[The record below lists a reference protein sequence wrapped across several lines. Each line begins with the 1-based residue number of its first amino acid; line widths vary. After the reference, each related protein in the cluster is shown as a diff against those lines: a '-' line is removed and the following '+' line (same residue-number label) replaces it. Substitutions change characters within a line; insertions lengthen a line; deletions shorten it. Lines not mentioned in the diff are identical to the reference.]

1 MFRQKACQ
9 TYFALVIFL
18 LIPFLADIVKMRLLS
33 QIPDT
38 SGFSVSGH
46 MEWFDLINETLQAF
60 LVVPLY
66 RLFSVHREK
75 MGRFLSFTVCTASGI
90 YLVFSIVILC
100 CTGELVSAM
109 NASASGEILTYLRL
123 ETAAF
128 IMGFFSSIALAYF
141 AANRESACIWIA
153 SLLKTAG
160 CLLSFSV
167 LIPVFGVNGVALSNR
182 VINASLSLCMAC
194 VLLRRKKS
202 LPGKPCF
209 DRHYA
214 REWGRIGFFS
224 GLQVFLDNFI
234 YAVMVCRMV
243 NEVSGQG
250 TYWAVNNII
259 WGLFLVPFLAMSELL
274 RTQTEDTAKTA
285 LRKWKP
291 VLISVYVLWTA
302 GLIFADPIVRAAAG
316 SAGRGAAGL
325 LRLLLLYYTAYGLT
339 AVFDGL
345 LTARGKTSLLA
356 LISVIVNIGYYG
368 IVYLLF
374 RRGAFRPTIWF
385 AAHMFGIGMIVH
397 LAVSLFLFRKEL
409 FSENG

>member
-100 CTGELVSAM
+100 YTGELVSAM
-109 NASASGEILTYLRL
+109 NASASAEILTYLRL

-160 CLLSFSV
+160 DVYKRQGMGGLQ
-167 LIPVFGVNGVALSNR
+167 
-182 VINASLSLCMAC
+182 
-194 VLLRRKKS
+194 RRPYPHS
-202 LPGKPCF
+202 PGK
-209 DRHYA
+209 A
-214 REWGRIGFFS
+214 GF
-224 GLQVFLDNFI
+224 Q
-234 YAVMVCRMV
+234 
-243 NEVSGQG
+243 
-250 TYWAVNNII
+250 
-259 WGLFLVPFLAMSELL
+259 
-274 RTQTEDTAKTA
+274 
-285 LRKWKP
+285 
-291 VLISVYVLWTA
+291 
-302 GLIFADPIVRAAAG
+302 
-316 SAGRGAAGL
+316 
-325 LRLLLLYYTAYGLT
+325 
-339 AVFDGL
+339 
-345 LTARGKTSLLA
+345 
-356 LISVIVNIGYYG
+356 
-368 IVYLLF
+368 
-374 RRGAFRPTIWF
+374 RR
-385 AAHMFGIGMIVH
+385 
-397 LAVSLFLFRKEL
+397 
-409 FSENG
+409 

>member
-109 NASASGEILTYLRL
+109 NASASAEILTYLRL

-167 LIPVFGVNGVALSNR
+167 LIPVFGVNGVALSNL

-194 VLLRRKKS
+194 VLLRRKKN

-285 LRKWKP
+285 FRKWKP

-316 SAGRGAAGL
+316 SAGRGAAG
-325 LRLLLLYYTAYGLT
+325 RPSGLP
-339 AVFDGL
+339 
-345 LTARGKTSLLA
+345 
-356 LISVIVNIGYYG
+356 
-368 IVYLLF
+368 
-374 RRGAFRPTIWF
+374 PTCS
-385 AAHMFGIGMIVH
+385 ASA
-397 LAVSLFLFRKEL
+397 
-409 FSENG
+409 